1 MKTGTTLSQVCLPFC
16 SAFIFF
22 KGICL
27 HAVAF
32 SWSKDAEIVKSTEL
46 FTLSRYNRRNK
57 ANLLSAV
64 SLDVAQCI
72 TTHCEQVFL
81 DVDTANCCLSV
92 RKNGTLG
99 MNSFLLFKTC

>member
-1 MKTGTTLSQVCLPFC
+1 MRLF
-16 SAFIFF
+16 FF

-64 SLDVAQCI
+64 SLDVAQCMDDS
-72 TTHCEQVFL
+72 L
-81 DVDTANCCLSV
+81 RA
-92 RKNGTLG
+92 
-99 MNSFLLFKTC
+99 SFFGC